1 MFGTSPLEIM
11 AGNAMLQG
19 LCYIEQFTYPAV
31 FTGATALGSLGT
43 AQVQIQINGDS
54 DFVVQQINYTCFT
67 NTTTINAS
75 LNALLMVTKAGSG
88 RELMAQPTHIQ
99 NVAGNYWNNAT
110 NGSLPMPALVNMSNV
125 LTVTLQNLRAQ
136 AEGRIDMAFTGFK
149 VFYTGGNRRDIFHV
163 L

>member
-1 MFGTSPLEIM
+1 MYGTSPLEIM
-11 AGNAMLQG
+11 AAEAMLKG
-19 LCYIEQFTYPAV
+19 LVYLDQFTYPAV

-54 DFVVQQINYTCFT
+54 DFICQEIDFTCFT

-75 LNALLMVTKAGSG
+75 LNALMTITRAGSG
-88 RELMAQPTHIQ
+88 RELMSQPVHIQ
-99 NVAGNYWNNAT
+99 NMAGNYWNNSVP
-110 NGSLPMPALVNMSNV
+110 GKLPMPGLIQMSNV

-136 AEGRIDMAFTGFK
+136 AEGRVDVAFRGFK
-149 VFYTGGNRRDIFHV
+149 VFYTGGDRRNIFHA